1 MSEEE
6 TPGWRFLVVGLLC
19 VGMAGYMLVTGE
31 LAVDKKRSMIITR
44 GGDPLIYW
52 PIVLISGGIGVA
64 ALRKVWKWIT
74 A

>member
-1 MSEEE
+1 LSEEE

-19 VGMAGYMLVTGE
+19 VGMAGYMLVNGE
-31 LAVDKKRSMIITR
+31 IAIDKQRSMIVTR
-44 GGDPLIYW
+44 GGDPLLYW
-52 PIVLISGGIGVA
+52 ALVAVPGALGVL

>member
-1 MSEEE
+1 VSEEE

-31 LAVDKKRSMIITR
+31 LAIDKKRSMIITR

-52 PIVLISGGIGVA
+52 PIVLVAGGIGVA
-64 ALRKVWKWIT
+64 ALRKVWKGLT